1 MKKIVL
7 TIAMLGYVLWA
18 NSTTYTITNNSYT
31 FSPSTITISQGDQI
45 NFVLAS
51 IHNALEVSQ
60 STWDANGNSP
70 LAGGFTVPYGGGLVS
85 ASALTVGTHYYVCE
99 PHAVIGMKGTI
110 IVTSASGVVTTKYGP
125 ELSIYINAGTDA
137 LTVELQSTSSQITE
151 IKLFDIAGSLVSVLF
166 KNNIAEG
173 SFSKTFDLS
182 GKVQAGIYF
191 VQISTGAKNYIRKIV
206 MR

>member
-1 MKKIVL
+1 MKKFIFA
-7 TIAMLGYVLWA
+7 IAMLGYAIWA
-18 NSTTYTITNNSYT
+18 NCTTYTIINSGYT
-31 FSPSTITISQGDQI
+31 FSPSTITIKQGDQI
-45 NFVLAS
+45 NFSLAS
-51 IHNALEVSQ
+51 IHDAVEVSQ

-70 LAGGFTVPYGGGLVS
+70 IIGFTVPYGGGLVS

-99 PHAVIGMKGTI
+99 PHAAFGMKGTI

-166 KNNIAEG
+166 
-173 SFSKTFDLS
+173 
-182 GKVQAGIYF
+182 
-191 VQISTGAKNYIRKIV
+191 
-206 MR
+206 